1 MYYIYNGNLLKN
13 SDKFENSPF
22 NEGLG
27 YGYALFET
35 VKVTNSKA
43 EFLDAHLQRLH
54 KSLVALNIDFR
65 YSDQELKYYIEK
77 LINKN
82 AFDGALKILVIKN
95 INSSDLIITMK
106 DKEYQPED
114 YQKGFRLKISS
125 VLRNSTSKIIKHK
138 TTNYLENILESRK
151 AKAEGFDEVL
161 FFNEKGYLAE
171 GAISNIFIVRNNKLY
186 TPGLENG
193 LLNGIVRRK
202 LFEQE
207 YFAVEEKNIEPE
219 FINQADEI
227 FITNSLLKLMPIK
240 SIEDTDFENSEF
252 SLCEKLRHIME

>member
-22 NEGLG
+22 SEGLS

-35 VKVTNSKA
+35 IKVTNSTA
-43 EFLDAHLQRLH
+43 EFLDAHLQRLRQ
-54 KSLVALNIDFR
+54 SLAALNIDFR
-65 YSDQELKYYIEK
+65 YSNQELKYYIEK
-77 LINKN
+77 LIEKN
-82 AFDGALKILVIKN
+82 DFDGALKILVTKN

-106 DKEYQPED
+106 DKKYLPED
-114 YQKGFRLKISS
+114 YQKGFNLKISS

-138 TTNYLENILESRK
+138 TTNYLENILEFRK
-151 AKAEGFDEVL
+151 AKNEGFDEVI

-171 GAISNIFIVRNNKLY
+171 GAISNIFIVREKKLY

-193 LLNGIVRRK
+193 LLNGILRRK
-202 LFEQE
+202 LIEQK
-207 YFAVEEKNIEPE
+207 YFAVKEKNIELD

-227 FITNSLLKLMPIK
+227 FITNSLLKLMPIR
-240 SIEDTDFENSEF
+240 SIENTEFENSDF
-252 SLCEKLRHIME
+252 SICKKLNHII